1 MGDPKMTLKP
11 EKSRSH
17 GSNCSISATD
27 PLDIVKFLIA
37 ILALFKLPLTLLHPT
52 IRQLQ
57 LKFALKGPHKVSN

>member
-1 MGDPKMTLKP
+1 MSDPKMTLK
-11 EKSRSH
+11 KGRSH
-17 GSNCSISATD
+17 ESNCSISATYL
-27 PLDIVKFLIA
+27 LDILKFLIA